1 MKFPRRRVL
10 HLAAGAAAFPT
21 VSWMAMAEN
30 FPSRPVRLIVGFPPG
45 GPTDTQARLVAQWLS
60 EQLGQPVL
68 IDNRPGAG
76 SNVGAAA
83 VVNATPDGYTL
94 LLVTASNTI
103 NATLYGNLSFDIVRD
118 VAPVAGMT
126 AYPIVLVV
134 NPLLPVATIPEL
146 IAYAKANPGKINLG
160 LGGVGSSF
168 HVSGELFK
176 MMAGIDLYNV
186 PYRGAGPMITALLAG
201 QIDVGFDGIPSSIG
215 QIRAGKLRALAVT
228 TKSRSDALPDVP
240 TIGEFIP
247 GFESSAWSGI
257 GAPRGTPSDVIDT
270 LYKAIAA
277 ALADPRLQARLADLG
292 SAIRTLAPVDFGRF
306 VAEETDKWGKVVRFS
321 GAKPE

>member
-1 MKFPRRRVL
+1 MKFPRRRFL
-10 HLAAGAAAFPT
+10 HLAAGAAAFPA

-30 FPSRPVRLIVGFPPG
+30 YPSRPVRLIVGFPPG

-76 SNVGAAA
+76 SNVGTAA

-118 VAPVAGMT
+118 IAPVAGMT

-134 NPLLPVATIPEL
+134 NPSLPVATIPEL

-201 QIDVGFDGIPSSIG
+201 QIDVGFDGMPSSIG

-277 ALADPRLQARLADLG
+277 TLADPRLQARLADLG